1 MNLAVAR
8 KMLNLKQLLDP
19 ASYPSLAEKVQLKT
33 LTLLN
38 PSYKA
43 ARAPGHYTSPLLDL
57 RKMDQIDQF
66 DGEQLWQ
73 STDLRCEAQQSYY
86 EALLSG
92 TTDLKF
98 PAQRSP
104 GRAYYSD
111 NDWFS
116 AVDAFTLSAIMQK
129 EKPTRIIEVGSGF
142 SSAAMLDT
150 RRLAGLSTH
159 LTFIEP
165 APERLFT
172 LIKSADEPRVTV
184 IQDIVQNVSLDAF
197 DQLEAGDI
205 LFIDSSHVVKVG
217 SDVPWILLVILPRL
231 KKGVIVHFH
240 DIFYPTSYPRDWLA
254 DGRCWN
260 ESQMLRAFLVNNS
273 RFEVTAFN
281 AFAQQKFPQLF
292 RERMPAFLDTPGQS
306 IWLRVRAD

>member
-1 MNLAVAR
+1 MNLAMAR

-19 ASYPSLAEKVQLKT
+19 ASLAEKVQFKT
-33 LTLLN
+33 LTMLN
-38 PSYKA
+38 PSYKG
-43 ARAPGHYTSPLLDL
+43 ARAPGHYTSALLDL
-57 RKMDQIDQF
+57 RKIDEAERF

-73 STDLRCEAQQSYY
+73 SIDLRSEAQQSYY
-86 EALLSG
+86 DALLSSAI
-92 TTDLKF
+92 DLKF
-98 PAQRSP
+98 PARRTP
-104 GRAYYSD
+104 DRAYYSD

-129 EKPTRIIEVGSGF
+129 EKPARIIEVGSGF
-142 SSAAMLDT
+142 SSAVMLDT

-165 APERLFT
+165 SPERLFT
-172 LIKSADEPRVTV
+172 LIKPEDEPRVTV
-184 IQDIVQNVSLDAF
+184 IKDIVQNVTLDVF

-217 SDVPWILLVILPRL
+217 SDVPWLLLVILPRL
-231 KKGVIVHFH
+231 KKGVIVHVH

-260 ESQMLRAFLVNNS
+260 ESQMLRAFLVNNN
-273 RFEVTAFN
+273 RIEVTAFN
-281 AFAQQKFPQLF
+281 AYAQQKFPQLF
-292 RERMPAFLDTPGQS
+292 KERMPSFLDTSGQS
-306 IWLRVRAD
+306 LWLRVSGD

>member
-1 MNLAVAR
+1 MNLAVA
-8 KMLNLKQLLDP
+8 KTMLNLKQLLDP
-19 ASYPSLAEKVQLKT
+19 ASLAEKVQLKT

-57 RKMDQIDQF
+57 RKIDEAEQF

-73 STDLRCEAQQSYY
+73 SIELRCEAQQSYY
-86 EALLSG
+86 EALLSS

-98 PAQRSP
+98 PAQKTP

-111 NDWFS
+111 NDWFWP
-116 AVDAFTLSAIMQK
+116 ADAFTLSAIMQK
-129 EKPTRIIEVGSGF
+129 EKPARIIEVGSGF
-142 SSAAMLDT
+142 SSAVMLDT

-172 LIKSADEPRVTV
+172 LIKPEDESRVSV
-184 IQDIVQNVSLDAF
+184 IRDIVQNVDLDVF

-217 SDVPWILLVILPRL
+217 SDVPWLLLVVLPRL

-240 DIFYPTSYPRDWLA
+240 DIFYPESYPRDWLA
-254 DGRCWN
+254 KGWSWN

-273 RFEVTAFN
+273 RFEVTVFN
-281 AFAQQKFPQLF
+281 AYAQLKFPQLF
-292 RERMPAFLDTPGQS
+292 RERMPAFLETSGQS
-306 IWLRVRAD
+306 IWLRVSGD

>member
-1 MNLAVAR
+1 MTLAVA
-8 KMLNLKQLLDP
+8 KTMLNLKQLLDP
-19 ASYPSLAEKVQLKT
+19 ASLAEKVQLKT

-43 ARAPGHYTSPLLDL
+43 ARIPGHYTSPLLDL
-57 RKMDQIDQF
+57 RKIDEAEQF

-73 STDLRCEAQQSYY
+73 SIELRSEAQQSYY

-92 TTDLKF
+92 STDLKF
-98 PAQRSP
+98 PAQRTP

-116 AVDAFTLSAIMQK
+116 ASDAFTLSAIMQK
-129 EKPTRIIEVGSGF
+129 EKPARIIEVGSGF

-172 LIKSADEPRVTV
+172 LIKSENEPRVTV
-184 IQDIVQNVSLDAF
+184 IRNIVQNVALDVF

-217 SDVPWILLVILPRL
+217 SDVPWLLLVILPRL
-231 KKGVIVHFH
+231 RKGVIVHVH
-240 DIFYPTSYPRDWLA
+240 DIFYPESYPRDFLA
-254 DGRCWN
+254 EGRCWS
-260 ESQMLRAFLVNNS
+260 ESQMLRAFLVGNS
-273 RFEVTAFN
+273 RFEVMAFN
-281 AFAQQKFPQLF
+281 AYAQHKFPQLF
-292 RERMPAFLDTPGQS
+292 KGRMPAFLDTQGQS
-306 IWLRVRAD
+306 IWLRVKGE